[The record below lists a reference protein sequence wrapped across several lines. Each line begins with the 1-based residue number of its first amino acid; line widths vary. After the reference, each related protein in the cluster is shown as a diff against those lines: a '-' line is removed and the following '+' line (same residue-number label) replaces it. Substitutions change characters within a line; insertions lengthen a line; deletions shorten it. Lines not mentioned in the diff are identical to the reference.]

1 MPQTGQVLRGLGG
14 PQGFGETALARGD
27 DDSFQLDLSAVF
39 DAGFHI
45 FGRSHAGTALWV
57 NTNGA
62 LSFGGPLDGYRTET
76 TGPLAQDV
84 IAPFWADVDTRIDGE
99 GAESGQIWVDID
111 SALDRVTITWDS
123 VGSYRRQ
130 ADDTN
135 LFQVTLT
142 DRGGGDFDISF
153 RYERIEWT
161 YGTAEGDA
169 GASAQIAG
177 LRLPLPLLI
186 GSDPALLHESLG
198 NTGQAGTWQFEMRDG
213 ALPGAV
219 PVTGAVLE
227 GGATGDVLTGGAGN
241 DLLRGRDGPD
251 ILRGHDGHDWLFGGD
266 GGDTLNGGDGND
278 VIYGGTTDADIS
290 DVIYGGNGHDR
301 IYGGAGNDIVYGGND
316 NDSIEGGA
324 GADELL
330 GQLGDDVITGSAWS
344 DLIYG
349 GEGNDFING
358 GFGSDRVN
366 GGTGADRFYHL
377 GIPDHGSDWIQ
388 DYTSTEGDSLLWG
401 GGPDSPQNFQVNFAE
416 TPNAGTSGV
425 AEAFVIYLPTD
436 QIIWAL
442 VDGAAQDQINIRI
455 AGNVFDLMG

>member
-1 MPQTGQVLRGLGG
+1 M
-14 PQGFGETALARGD
+14 
-27 DDSFQLDLSAVF
+27 SAV
-39 DAGFHI
+39 
-45 FGRSHAGTALWV
+45 T
-57 NTNGA
+57 
-62 LSFGGPLDGYRTET
+62 PYR
-76 TGPLAQDV
+76 
-84 IAPFWADVDTRIDGE
+84 IA
-99 GAESGQIWVDID
+99 
-111 SALDRVTITWDS
+111 TI
-123 VGSYRRQ
+123 
-130 ADDTN
+130 
-135 LFQVTLT
+135 
-142 DRGGGDFDISF
+142 
-153 RYERIEWT
+153 
-161 YGTAEGDA
+161 EGDGIGPEVTQ
-169 GASAQIAG
+169 GA
-177 LRLPLPLLI
+177 
-186 GSDPALLHESLG
+186 
-198 NTGQAGTWQFEMRDG
+198 MR
-213 ALPGAV
+213 
-219 PVTGAVLE
+219 
-227 GGATGDVLTGGAGN
+227 VLTEACGAGVL
-241 DLLRGRDGPD
+241 DFVML
-251 ILRGHDGHDWLFGGD
+251 
-266 GGDTLNGGDGND
+266 
-278 VIYGGTTDADIS
+278 
-290 DVIYGGNGHDR
+290 
-301 IYGGAGNDIVYGGND
+301 
-316 NDSIEGGA
+316 EGGA